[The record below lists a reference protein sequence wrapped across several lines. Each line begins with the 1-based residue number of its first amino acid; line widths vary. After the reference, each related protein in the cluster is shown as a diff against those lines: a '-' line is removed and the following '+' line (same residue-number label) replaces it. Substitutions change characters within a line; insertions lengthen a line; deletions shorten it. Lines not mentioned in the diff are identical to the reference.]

1 MAKPSTRLA
10 IRRPTREAS
19 ETLEPL
25 APRSGRLS
33 NGRFTY
39 GNPGK
44 PRGARHRTS
53 REIEQLLEGAAEEVV
68 QYIIGA
74 ARCGS
79 LEAQKWIL
87 DRCAP
92 ARKGR
97 AVVLDDFLEI
107 RGPDDIAPALAA
119 IATAV
124 ADGVISVEEAA
135 AAANVLQ
142 KFLDLLE
149 TAHRLG
155 RGLGA
160 GL

>member
-1 MAKPSTRLA
+1 MTETALPPPPPYPQPHATPSSQVF
-10 IRRPTREAS
+10 EA
-19 ETLEPL
+19 ETPEPL
-25 APRSGRLS
+25 APPSGRLS
-33 NGRFTY
+33 NGRFTF

-53 REIEQLLEGAAEEVV
+53 REIEQLLEGAAEEVA

-97 AVVLDDFLEI
+97 AVVLDDFPEI

-124 ADGVISVEEAA
+124 AEGVISVEEAA
-135 AAANVLQ
+135 AA
-142 KFLDLLE
+142 
-149 TAHRLG
+149 LG
-155 RGLGA
+155 RRVVTAADDGG
-160 GL
+160 G